1 MRIKQFLIEELESSK
16 NLLSQYRKELQEI
29 LNLDGLARF
38 MSFEE
43 RCYASSLL
51 REHIKNLEKCINK
64 MTVELSEMDEK
75 VE

>member
-1 MRIKQFLIEELESSK
+1 MKIKQFLIEELESSRS
-16 NLLSQYRKELQEI
+16 LLNQYKKELNDI

-38 MSFEE
+38 MCFEE

-51 REHIKNLEKCINK
+51 REHIKNLEKAIEK
-64 MTVELSEMDEK
+64 MTAELKEMDEK

>member
-1 MRIKQFLIEELESSK
+1 MKIKQFLIEELESSIS
-16 NLLSQYRKELQEI
+16 LLKQYKKELNDI

-38 MSFEE
+38 MCLEE

-51 REHIKNLEKCINK
+51 REHIKNLEKDVEK
-64 MTVELSEMDEK
+64 MTAELKEMDEK

>member
-16 NLLSQYRKELQEI
+16 NLVSQYRKELQDI

-51 REHIKNLEKCINK
+51 REHIKNLSKSVEK
-64 MTVELSEMDEK
+64 MEEELKEMDEK

>member
-1 MRIKQFLIEELESSK
+1 MKIKQLLIEDLKSSK
-16 NLLSQYRKELQEI
+16 KLLDQYRKELNDI

-38 MSFEE
+38 MCFEE

-51 REHIKNLEKCINK
+51 REHIKNLEKSIEK
-64 MTVELSEMDEK
+64 MTDELKEMNEK